1 MPTPTNQDV
10 ENALRQAAVDGIAKA
25 TTDAG
30 TVEAHP
36 LRDQIE
42 ADRYLRSKEASGGKR
57 RGLRLSK
64 LVPPGA
70 D

>member
-1 MPTPTNQDV
+1 MPTPTTTDV

-30 TVEAHP
+30 TVETHSLP
-36 LRDQIE
+36 DQI
-42 ADRYLRSKEASGGKR
+42 AATKFLRSTEAAASKR
-57 RGLRLSK
+57 RGLRLST

>member
-10 ENALRQAAVDGIAKA
+10 ENSLRQAAVDGVASA

-30 TVEAHP
+30 TVTTHS

-42 ADRYLRSKEASGGKR
+42 ADRYLRSKDAAGGKR
-57 RGLRLSK
+57 RGLRISR